1 MLISFAN
8 TERGKTHTEPK
19 HSQTNKIYL
28 NVIIKNKKATIVIVL
43 NNIWL
48 FQIIQVN
55 KAV

>member
-8 TERGKTHTEPK
+8 TERGEETEPK